1 MKKTFH
7 RTTIVLLSL
16 SLLFGCA
23 SDSTVLMGITRE
35 SPLEVGMTSLPEVFA
50 SSESE
55 TPFTFKA
62 QTNGLLVVFF
72 GYTMCPDICPTS
84 LSDFRA
90 ALRRMESDSDRIDL
104 AFVTVDP
111 ERDTADKLIPFLSTY
126 ASRFHAI
133 RTTDFSLLRSVQDK
147 FLVRSSVTTDDSGHV
162 QVTHT
167 GTAFVVNSSGQVVS
181 ELPFGIG
188 PDGMENDFTVL
199 LHNIEKG
206 DKQ

>member
-1 MKKTFH
+1 
-7 RTTIVLLSL
+7 
-16 SLLFGCA
+16 
-23 SDSTVLMGITRE
+23 
-35 SPLEVGMTSLPEVFA
+35 MTSLPEVFA

-55 TPFTFKA
+55 TSFTFKA
-62 QTNGLLVVFF
+62 QTDELLVVFF

-90 ALRRMESDSDRIDL
+90 ALRRMGSDSDRIDL

-126 ASRFHAI
+126 ATRFHAI
-133 RTTDFSLLRSVQDK
+133 RTTDFSQLKSVQDK
-147 FLVRSSVTTDDSGHV
+147 FLVKSSVTTDETGYV

-188 PDGMENDFTVL
+188 SDGMENDFTVL
-199 LHNIEKG
+199 LHNIENG
-206 DKQ
+206 DK